1 MQFLIFI
8 LTYPLI
14 WVLSILPLRVLY
26 FISDIIYI
34 LLYHII
40 GYRKTVVRQNLKLS
54 FPEKSAEELLKIEKK
69 SISHFIDTF
78 MEMIKTFSISERD
91 ILNRITIENPEEIE
105 RLIKNNKSVIII
117 SSHYANWEW
126 AVHLMVKLV
135 DCEGF
140 GSYAKIGNKYLEKKI
155 KKSRGKFGANLVLNT
170 RFIRKMQKND
180 DKKIQAIYG
189 FLSDQSPQIKKA
201 VYWNNFM
208 GIRVPIIIGPELMAK
223 RFDYPVIYLQTDR
236 IKRGYYTS
244 KITILTENPRKLP
257 DYQITDKF
265 IKILEGQIREK
276 PEFYFWTHKRF
287 KHMGKEEIKDLKT
300 KEKRTNSD
308 VPN

>member
-91 ILNRITIENPEEIE
+91 ILNRIIIENPEEIE
-105 RLIKNNKSVIII
+105 RLIKNN
-117 SSHYANWEW
+117 
-126 AVHLMVKLV
+126 
-135 DCEGF
+135 
-140 GSYAKIGNKYLEKKI
+140 
-155 KKSRGKFGANLVLNT
+155 
-170 RFIRKMQKND
+170 
-180 DKKIQAIYG
+180 
-189 FLSDQSPQIKKA
+189 
-201 VYWNNFM
+201 NN
-208 GIRVPIIIGPELMAK
+208 
-223 RFDYPVIYLQTDR
+223 
-236 IKRGYYTS
+236 
-244 KITILTENPRKLP
+244 
-257 DYQITDKF
+257 
-265 IKILEGQIREK
+265 
-276 PEFYFWTHKRF
+276 
-287 KHMGKEEIKDLKT
+287 
-300 KEKRTNSD
+300 
-308 VPN
+308 